1 MSDSTEPVPVR
12 TSFTADEID
21 TIYNDLWAAGYVLHC
36 TDILGSVLLP
46 HNRPQ
51 THEVFRC
58 PYLASTASETDGG
71 VGHLSGFGIQ
81 DSHRG
86 QVTSRR

>member
-36 TDILGSVLLP
+36 TDIEDGEVVVPTVARLREIGDVLHDIYDGLLEP
-46 HNRPQ
+46 DEADARP
-51 THEVFRC
+51 
-58 PYLASTASETDGG
+58 
-71 VGHLSGFGIQ
+71 
-81 DSHRG
+81 
-86 QVTSRR
+86 RR